1 MRASAFRMAA
11 TLLLGAPATLAA
23 QDWLG
28 VRAIFD
34 LEGWHTGGSSTLLTR
49 DEPWALLVRGF
60 GLAVV
65 EPHPSWQLIAGVEVE
80 AASDASTDELVEFEV
95 EQLAVRFMPSALY
108 VVDVGKLLFPI
119 GTFAERRFST
129 TNPLIGQPDGYPVI
143 YPWGGQ
149 ISGST
154 SHFDYRAAVVNLPVT
169 NEQYLPAAGSA
180 ARPAISVGVTPLIGL
195 RVGLSW
201 TAGPYLGPDV
211 SGDLPAGS
219 EWQDY
224 GEMILGADLKFAR
237 GYFELFAE
245 YGASWYEVPNQSE
258 DVRGKAYYIEAKYS
272 WSPRFFTAAR
282 FERNLYA
289 FIRPVGGGNWLARA
303 TDFVNTEVGVGFRI
317 NPRFLAKFSGRWDDW
332 EIPPGTE
339 AFLGEGFAIALQ
351 LSYRLGG

>member
-129 TNPLIGQPDGYPVI
+129 TNPLIGQPDGYPV
-143 YPWGGQ
+143 
-149 ISGST
+149 SV
-154 SHFDYRAAVVNLPVT
+154 AVT
-169 NEQYLPAAGSA
+169 G
-180 ARPAISVGVTPLIGL
+180 
-195 RVGLSW
+195 
-201 TAGPYLGPDV
+201 
-211 SGDLPAGS
+211 
-219 EWQDY
+219 
-224 GEMILGADLKFAR
+224 
-237 GYFELFAE
+237 
-245 YGASWYEVPNQSE
+245 
-258 DVRGKAYYIEAKYS
+258 
-272 WSPRFFTAAR
+272 
-282 FERNLYA
+282 
-289 FIRPVGGGNWLARA
+289 
-303 TDFVNTEVGVGFRI
+303 
-317 NPRFLAKFSGRWDDW
+317 
-332 EIPPGTE
+332 
-339 AFLGEGFAIALQ
+339 
-351 LSYRLGG
+351 